1 MPLYS
6 NECDIVNVPNLDPH
20 CTCKSDSFC
29 SSAIQLTTVGRGG
42 LNTEH
47 LNTEHIGILNVL
59 KF

>member
-29 SSAIQLTTVGRGG
+29 SSAIQLNYSGG

-47 LNTEHIGILNVL
+47 LNTEQIGILNTL
-59 KF
+59 EY